1 MGTLLL
7 KLAGPL
13 QAWGV
18 ESKFDERRTL
28 NFPTKSGVIGM
39 VAAALGRS
47 REESVDDLNK
57 LKFGIRVDRE
67 GELLQD
73 YHTAKGKNMYVTK
86 RYYLADAIFLVG
98 LESDDRDY
106 LVQIE
111 MALKTPAFPLYLGRR
126 SCVPTQ
132 PLVLGLR
139 ETDLLTALY
148 NEPWLLAEWRQKKCT
163 DSERKLRIITDDT
176 EKINDTDAILRDVP
190 ISFSRARREFAWRN
204 VVEHEYVQ
212 MQATEHDPWAE
223 LR

>member
-47 REESVDDLNK
+47 REESVEYLSK
-57 LKFGIRVDRE
+57 LKFGVRVDRE

-86 RYYLADAIFLVG
+86 RYYLADAIFLAG
-98 LESDDRDY
+98 LESDDQKF
-106 LVQIE
+106 LAQIE
-111 MALKTPAFPLYLGRR
+111 TALKNPAFPLYLGRR

-132 PLVLGLR
+132 PLVLGVR

-148 NEPWLLAEWRQKKCT
+148 NEPWLLPEWRQKKCT
-163 DSERKLRIITDDT
+163 ASERKLRIITDDT
-176 EKINDTDAILRDVP
+176 KNINDSDAILRDVP
-190 ISFSRARREFAWRN
+190 VSFNRVHREFIWRN
-204 VVEHEYVQ
+204 VMEHEYVQ

>member
-57 LKFGIRVDRE
+57 LKFGVRVDHE

-86 RYYLADAIFLVG
+86 RYYLVDAIFLVG

-148 NEPWLLAEWRQKKCT
+148 NEPWLLAEWRQKKCN